1 MKTCLDCI
9 PCFVR
14 QALEAARFVTD
25 EPALHEQVLREVLAM
40 VAKLDL
46 RQPPAAVAQTIHR
59 RLRELMG
66 TDDPYAHAKDRFTG
80 LAMELLPELR
90 TRVAGARDSLMTA
103 LRLAITGNVIDLG
116 VNGALREEDVRQA
129 VDRTLSEPLVG
140 ETAPFRRAIA
150 QADSLLYL
158 ADNAG
163 EICFDRLLIERL
175 PTEKVTLAVRGGPV
189 INDATLADARAAGLH
204 EIVEVVDNGSDAP
217 GTILDDCSADFR
229 QRYDRA
235 DLVIAKGQGNFET
248 LNEERKDIFFLFKV
262 KCAVIAA
269 RVGQDL
275 GAHVLVR
282 ASGAEAEPGGT
293 GHGREPH
300 PRN

>member
-25 EPALHEQVLREVLAM
+25 EPALQEQVLREVLAL

-46 RQPPAAVAQTIHR
+46 RQSPPAVAQSIHR
-59 RLRELMG
+59 RLRELTG
-66 TDDPYAHAKDRFTG
+66 RDDPYAHVKDRFTR

-90 TRVAGARDSLMTA
+90 AKVRAARDPLTTA
-103 LRLAITGNVIDLG
+103 VRLAITGNVIDLG
-116 VNGALREEDVRQA
+116 VDGALREEDVRHA
-129 VDRTLSEPLVG
+129 VERTLSEPLVG
-140 ETAPFRRAIA
+140 DTAHLRRAIA
-150 QADSLLYL
+150 QAESILYL

-163 EICFDRLLIERL
+163 EICFDRLLIEQL
-175 PTEKVTLAVRGGPV
+175 PTDEVTLVVRGGPV

-217 GTILDDCSADFR
+217 GTILGDCSAGFC
-229 QRYDRA
+229 QRYERA

-248 LNEERKDIFFLFKV
+248 LNEERRNIFFLFKV
-262 KCAVIAA
+262 KCPVIEA
-269 RVGQDL
+269 RAGQKL
-275 GAHVLVR
+275 GTHVLIRGTGTKV
-282 ASGAEAEPGGT
+282 EPGGI
-293 GHGREPH
+293 GHGREPSAG
-300 PRN
+300 N